1 MLVCKRRFEVEM
13 LRRKFVAGIG
23 LSIVL
28 PRTAVAQVSKLP
40 VVGYLGAYSESIQQQ
55 WTNAFVQRLRE
66 LGWTEN
72 RNIVL
77 EYRWAD
83 GRAERF
89 VEIANEFARLN
100 VSVIVTGG
108 TAPILAAK
116 NATSTIPIIF
126 ATAAD
131 PIGTGIVTSLSKPG
145 GNVTGLSLQWT
156 DLANKRLELLREAVP
171 GLQRLAIMANATA
184 AGAILEMNEVGTTAR
199 TLGIAPVPL
208 EFRKRED
215 IAPGIAELRG
225 RAEALFVC
233 GDPLANTNRALIN
246 SAALD
251 AKIPTMYAS
260 REYAEAGGFISY
272 GASFSDLYRRAG
284 DYVDKVLRGA
294 RAGDIPV
301 EQPTKF
307 EFVIN
312 LKTARAL
319 GLDLSP
325 SFLARA
331 DEVIE

>member
-1 MLVCKRRFEVEM
+1 MLMEIATFEVKM
-13 LRRKFVAGIG
+13 LRRKFLAGIG
-23 LSIVL
+23 LAIAL
-28 PRTAVAQVSKLP
+28 PRAAAAQATKLP
-40 VVGYLGAYSESIQQQ
+40 VIGYFGAYSQSIQQQ
-55 WTNAFVQRLRE
+55 WTDAFIQRLHE

-72 RNIVL
+72 RNVAL

-89 VEIANEFARLN
+89 VEIANEFVRLN

-116 NATSTIPIIF
+116 SATSTIPIIF

-131 PIGTGIVTSLSKPG
+131 PIGTGIVTSLAKPG

-184 AGAILEMNEVGTTAR
+184 SGAMLEMNEVAATAR
-199 TLGIAPVPL
+199 TLGIAPVSL

-215 IAPGIAELRG
+215 IPLGIAALRN

-272 GASFSDLYRRAG
+272 GASFKDLYRRAG
-284 DYVDKVLRGA
+284 DYVDKILRGA
-294 RAGDIPV
+294 LAGDIPV

-312 LKTARAL
+312 LKTAKAL
-319 GLDLSP
+319 GLELSP
-325 SFLARA
+325 SLLARA